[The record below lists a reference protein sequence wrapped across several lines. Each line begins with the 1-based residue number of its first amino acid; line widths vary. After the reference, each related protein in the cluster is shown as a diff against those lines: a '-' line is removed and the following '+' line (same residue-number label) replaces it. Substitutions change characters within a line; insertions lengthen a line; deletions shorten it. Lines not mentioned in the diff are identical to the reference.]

1 MTTTWR
7 ELGYL
12 TPELVVLLGAA
23 AVLLLDLFLPR
34 GRRRVLGGVALVPL
48 GVALGWVLRA
58 LWAQSGGPSQLHK
71 VFGALLLRDPYSL
84 GFDVVFLVA
93 AILGVL
99 LSLRYVEREALPAGE
114 YYALTLF
121 AVFGMMMMA
130 MSAELITLFISYEIL
145 SLAVYVLAGIAR
157 GRAVS
162 AEASLKYFL
171 LGAFASGF
179 LVYGIALVYGAT
191 GTTVLYD
198 PLGQSASTISGL
210 ILERGLFGNALLL
223 AGLALL
229 VVGIAFKAAIV
240 PFHAWVPDV
249 YEGAPLP
256 VTAFMSAGVK
266 AAAFAAF
273 ARLLFGGFRNLG
285 EVWQP
290 VLWVLA
296 VLTMVLGNAAAIR
309 QQNVKRMLAYSSIAH
324 AGYLLVALAAYTA
337 RDVAIGSVLYYA
349 LTYTAMG
356 VGAFAILLVVGQE
369 GEANQELSDYRGL
382 ASRHPWAAAAMGLF
396 MISLAGFPLT
406 AGFLGKFYILNAAL
420 RADLDGLAVVLGLAS
435 VVSWY
440 YYLRVVWFM
449 YMTEVPKAAVRP
461 ISRATSLGVA
471 VAVAALLVIALGV
484 FPSTALAVAQM
495 AGHTLLPL
503 GY

>member
-198 PLGQSASTISGL
+198 PLGQSASTTRL
-210 ILERGLFGNALLL
+210 ILSGAVGNALLL
-223 AGLALL
+223 AAGAAGGGDRLQGGDRAVPRLGAGCL
-229 VVGIAFKAAIV
+229 RRRATASHRFHVGRVKRPPSRHSPAAV
-240 PFHAWVPDV
+240 W
-249 YEGAPLP
+249 G
-256 VTAFMSAGVK
+256 S
-266 AAAFAAF
+266 
-273 ARLLFGGFRNLG
+273 NLG
-285 EVWQP
+285 GGSRCCGCWPYDDGAGQRGRDP
-290 VLWVLA
+290 PA
-296 VLTMVLGNAAAIR
+296 
-309 QQNVKRMLAYSSIAH
+309 NVKRMLAYSSIAH

-435 VVSWY
+435 VVSC
-440 YYLRVVWFM
+440 YYLRVVWF
-449 YMTEVPKAAVRP
+449 V
-461 ISRATSLGVA
+461 
-471 VAVAALLVIALGV
+471 
-484 FPSTALAVAQM
+484 
-495 AGHTLLPL
+495 
-503 GY
+503 